1 MKIVA
6 SVFALVVAVVVSGSL
21 ASSSPS
27 NPPNPV
33 RPEGASKKIDAALQ
47 AKIDTWKKEAAKWA
61 FDPIVSKQVAEH
73 NAKGP
78 IDGMTEDKWKV
89 LKPRAAEV
97 KAFETNPAGEFLKA
111 RLTES
116 KGAVTEAFLNGA
128 KGEKV
133 AFTDKTSSYC
143 HKGKAKFDK
152 PFESK
157 DAWQGEP
164 EFDESTQIDSL
175 QIAVPI
181 LEVRKD
187 GDKDSTVAIG
197 VLVIGLDLSKL

>member
-1 MKIVA
+1 MKLVA
-6 SVFALVVAVVVSGSL
+6 FVFALVAVVVVASGSS
-21 ASSSPS
+21 ASS
-27 NPPNPV
+27 NPATAALN
-33 RPEGASKKIDAALQ
+33 GGSSKKIDAAIQ
-47 AKIDTWKKEAAKWA
+47 AKIDTWKTEAAKWA
-61 FDPIVSKQVAEH
+61 SDPIVSKQVADH

-89 LKPRAAEV
+89 LKPRAPEV

-111 RLTES
+111 RLAES

-152 PFESK
+152 PFDSK
-157 DAWQGEP
+157 NAWQGEP

-187 GDKDSTVAIG
+187 GEKESTVSIG
-197 VLVIGLDLSKL
+197 VLVVGLDLSKL